1 MIESRRSPLC
11 PFGAQSTFPDD
22 CHSPPRNQEF
32 LSRPPVP
39 VDVAPEF
46 RLPEVRPCG
55 GVGRIWAVFMTVP
68 ETAMHETDSS
78 ELTEDQ
84 IRRPRELPVV
94 KTVPETARMQCT
106 AKYHLRLRVLAA
118 NTGHHSRSNGSINY
132 IDHERS
138 CIAWE
143 AHHRV
148 RIPQDIVDTIKEVAA
163 IMRTTAQS
171 EPGLS
176 RAPIRDRDT
185 SFMDQVQR
193 RAPISHLTTR
203 DPNLP
208 AGYPVTN
215 FQHAD
220 LQPPF
225 HD

>member
-1 MIESRRSPLC
+1 
-11 PFGAQSTFPDD
+11 
-22 CHSPPRNQEF
+22 
-32 LSRPPVP
+32 
-39 VDVAPEF
+39 
-46 RLPEVRPCG
+46 
-55 GVGRIWAVFMTVP
+55 
-68 ETAMHETDSS
+68 MHETNSAKP
-78 ELTEDQ
+78 TEDEVG
-84 IRRPRELPVV
+84 RPRELPIM
-94 KTVPETARMQCT
+94 KPVPETARMQRT
-106 AKYHLRLRVLAA
+106 AKHHLRFRVLAA
-118 NTGHHSRSNGSINY
+118 YSGHHSRPNGPTNY
-132 IDHERS
+132 VDHGRS

-163 IMRTTAQS
+163 IMRTIAQS

-176 RAPIRDRDT
+176 RAPIRDPDT

-203 DPNLP
+203 GPHLL

-215 FQHAD
+215 LQHAD